1 MDASESDPVT
11 IHVAAGTYSASTN
24 GETFPLNMKSWVSLS
39 GEDRDSTILNA
50 ENEAYHVI
58 CCENVMQ
65 LTIEGLT
72 IAGGRADTKWPPDAD
87 CLGGGIYCSN
97 CQGGDSLAIQ
107 NNRISG
113 NSADSGGGICCRFS
127 LPLIWN
133 NIIEGNLADSSIT
146 AAGAGIF
153 CTEYS
158 SPTITDNK
166 ISDNSAN
173 FGGGISCLKGSS
185 PTIEDNIIIG
195 NSADFSGG
203 AINCYDSPMIL
214 DNLISGNS
222 AGAGG
227 GIYCNGSATIQNNSI
242 SENTTTGH
250 GGGIHCD
257 WSDKSTII
265 DNMITSN
272 SAVWFGHG
280 GGIYCTEYS
289 SSMIFGNA
297 IIMNSASHKGGGVHC
312 SQNSWPDI
320 LNNVIASNLAEDG
333 GGIYCYGCPQVIGF
347 NTITGNTASSDG
359 GGIYCDSSVLP
370 TIIDCIIWGNGD
382 DLYHC
387 SATYCCIEDN
397 DAGEGNIHEDPI
409 FVPGPFGD
417 YYLDPSS
424 LCINAGSRM
433 TVDADLS
440 DRTTQAD
447 GTPDTGTVDMGF
459 HYPIP

>member
-1 MDASESDPVT
+1 MEGDMRAAIVCIIVSFALLPIVATAQPTITIYTDADAYQSGDTIEVSLSAENLGEEMAVGVYVGLLTPDGGISAVQWDGWSGSLEPWIPDIHVPARFSMDSTPFWWFDLPSSMPPIEEPGDYNFAVVLTLPGALHWVSELSLAPFTVDASPGSHCYINEQMGSDGNNGSEGSPWKTITHAINSVDASESDPVT

-24 GETFPLNMKSWVSLS
+24 GEAFPLNMKSYVSLS

-113 NSADSGGGICCRFS
+113 NSADSGGGI
-127 LPLIWN
+127 
-133 NIIEGNLADSSIT
+133 
-146 AAGAGIF
+146 
-153 CTEYS
+153 
-158 SPTITDNK
+158 
-166 ISDNSAN
+166 
-173 FGGGISCLKGSS
+173 SCLEGSS

-250 GGGIHCD
+250 GGGIYCD

-272 SAVWFGHG
+272 SGRRHARHR
-280 GGIYCTEYS
+280 
-289 SSMIFGNA
+289 
-297 IIMNSASHKGGGVHC
+297 
-312 SQNSWPDI
+312 
-320 LNNVIASNLAEDG
+320 DG
-333 GGIYCYGCPQVIGF
+333 RYG
-347 NTITGNTASSDG
+347 
-359 GGIYCDSSVLP
+359 LP
-370 TIIDCIIWGNGD
+370 
-382 DLYHC
+382 
-387 SATYCCIEDN
+387 
-397 DAGEGNIHEDPI
+397 
-409 FVPGPFGD
+409 
-417 YYLDPSS
+417 
-424 LCINAGSRM
+424 
-433 TVDADLS
+433 LS
-440 DRTTQAD
+440 DSVIFRQNRIRRT
-447 GTPDTGTVDMGF
+447 
-459 HYPIP
+459 